1 MITLCC
7 NDVVNEKFG
16 WYPLQLY
23 INRPSLRVFFCLFAS
38 NVSRFFF
45 SVRCFSFACYLLFS
59 LSPFLIFTFFSLFSF
74 DSGDKKVRHED
85 SSVTFFP
92 GKIRVVLW
100 EDYYYRAPWRQ
111 KASHKD
117 LSGKIRVVFPL
128 YFHSSIF
135 YFNVYF
141 ILYVNS

>member
-7 NDVVNEKFG
+7 NDVVNEKL
-16 WYPLQLY
+16 YYNYY
-23 INRPSLRVFFCLFAS
+23 INRPSLRVFFLACLLQMFR
-38 NVSRFFF
+38 V
-45 SVRCFSFACYLLFS
+45 FSFQQGVSLSLIICFFRYLLS
-59 LSPFLIFTFFSLFSF
+59 LFLHFLAFFSF
-74 DSGDKKVRHED
+74 DSGDKKARHED
-85 SSVTFFP
+85 SSITFFP
-92 GKIRVVLW
+92 GKIRVMLW

-117 LSGKIRVVFPL
+117 LSEKIRVVFPL
-128 YFHSSIF
+128 YFRSSIF